1 MFAVRSAVFI
11 AKSQLDLREGVTDG
25 HWNNVQKYSQQLP
38 AFRWTNGQPWCL
50 VFVQWCLWQIGV
62 EVPEGARSASCR
74 VSCQAFK
81 KAERFTEYPV
91 TGAVVFYGVGG
102 RAHAGLCT
110 GWDNTH
116 VYTVEGNTNTDGSP
130 EGNGVY
136 ARKRVRR
143 DDYVHGYGLPY
154 YPHDKAISPGPWS
167 GKSLA
172 R

>member
-91 TGAVVFYGVGG
+91 TGGVVFYGVGG

-110 GWDNTH
+110 GWDDTF
-116 VYTVEGNTNTDGSP
+116 VYTVEGNTNTGGSA

-136 ARKRVRR
+136 AKKRVRR